1 MSEQGKSKL
10 RTSIDAIEGGYE
22 FMLAYAAQGRDFEYT
37 GGGAGPS
44 IRGYLGGLKDGLGS
58 IADDFEADKYK
69 CRQTMENIDYS
80 PGFCLKDKGV
90 TLPERRI
97 YFQKKQPSCNQ
108 GNQTEHHNRMMH
120 QFLFKRIFTTQ
131 NFSAIIKKFT
141 NIAH

>member
-58 IADDFEADKYK
+58 IADDFEAEVKENVKSGAEEFNQFIEILRADAQKSLTAVSMVLSLPSIGSQVVDNLNASIHIRAMLTDLFLIDEALSSLK
-69 CRQTMENIDYS
+69 RQE
-80 PGFCLKDKGV
+80 
-90 TLPERRI
+90 
-97 YFQKKQPSCNQ
+97 
-108 GNQTEHHNRMMH
+108 
-120 QFLFKRIFTTQ
+120 
-131 NFSAIIKKFT
+131 
-141 NIAH
+141 